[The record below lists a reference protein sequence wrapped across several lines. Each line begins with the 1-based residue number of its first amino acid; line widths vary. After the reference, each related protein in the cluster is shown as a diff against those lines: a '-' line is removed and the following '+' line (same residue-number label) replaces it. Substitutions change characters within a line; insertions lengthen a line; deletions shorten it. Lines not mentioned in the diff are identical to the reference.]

1 MSDKSWLSMLKQV
14 KDMQS
19 KMAEI
24 QAELA
29 KKTVEVSTGGGMV
42 KVTANGA
49 GEILSVKVDE
59 ELINMKD
66 REVLEDLLVGAV
78 NEAHRR
84 VRALAEEEASR
95 LTGGLKLPGL
105 FGG

>member
-1 MSDKSWLSMLKQV
+1 
-14 KDMQS
+14 MQS

-42 KVTANGA
+42 RVTANGVN
-49 GEILSVKVDE
+49 EILSVKVDE

-84 VRALAEEEASR
+84 VKALAEEEATR
-95 LTGGLKLPGL
+95 LTGGMKLPGL
-105 FGG
+105 FGE